1 MENIVCTVSK
11 KSYNPEE
18 VKIGATVRPPI
29 FNLIKKDFPDFTEGS
44 YISVESL
51 NQYRQRY
58 IEQIVNSD
66 NDETTALEKQIIKS
80 LTDHEIISNQLLD
93 EEHITLTFG
102 QKLSDKI
109 ALFGGSWTFIL
120 SFFFFLLSWMVINSL
135 VKNGFDTYPF
145 IFLNLILSCL
155 AAIQAPIIMMSQN
168 RQSEKDRLHAH
179 NDYKTNLK
187 AEVEI
192 QMLHEKIDHL
202 MNYQGQKLLEIQ
214 QIQTEYMSDILKSV
228 QQEND
233 ALKNMNGKTATSSY
247 PIS

>member
-1 MENIVCTVSK
+1 MENIKCFVSK
-11 KSYNPEE
+11 KNYNPED
-18 VKIGATVRPPI
+18 VRIGAGIRPPI
-29 FNLIKKDFPDFTEGS
+29 FSLIIKDFPDFTDGS
-44 YISVESL
+44 FISVDIL

-58 IEQIVNSD
+58 IEQIINND

-80 LTDHEIISNQLLD
+80 LTDHEIISHQLLD
-93 EEHITLTFG
+93 EEQITLTFG
-102 QKLSDKI
+102 QRLSDKI

-120 SFFFFLLSWMVINSL
+120 SFFFFLLLWMVVNSI

-179 NDYKTNLK
+179 SDYKTNLK

-192 QMLHEKIDHL
+192 RMLHEKMDHL

-214 QIQTEYMSDILKSV
+214 QIQTEYMADILKAV
-228 QQEND
+228 QSDNYIAKQPKERLD
-233 ALKNMNGKTATSSY
+233 SF
-247 PIS
+247 